1 MYSTKLETPISNF
14 EVAMDD
20 TYEDVND
27 PAITVMLEL
36 TSPLSTQHSQED
48 NITQLGFSSSR
59 EIDEN
64 RLFPFALY
72 SENEM
77 CGGLIFK
84 KEGIPINCLNKEQ
97 EKQILNSD
105 STCHLKRLLFGTP
118 RIFILEYIR
127 INFFLCINCLRET
140 IPNGIVVWFE
150 VDSEKEAYRIK
161 NAYPNVHN
169 AAYNK
174 LLLYAVVHTIDSVNF
189 IKAFK

>member
-1 MYSTKLETPISNF
+1 MEIIRL
-14 EVAMDD
+14 D
-20 TYEDVND
+20 TCCHKKGLHRVDNWEMSE
-27 PAITVMLEL
+27 A
-36 TSPLSTQHSQED
+36 

-127 INFFLCINCLRET
+127 INFFLCINCLRDT

-174 LLLYAVVHTIDSVNF
+174 LLLYAVVHTMDSLNF
-189 IKAFK
+189 IRAFK